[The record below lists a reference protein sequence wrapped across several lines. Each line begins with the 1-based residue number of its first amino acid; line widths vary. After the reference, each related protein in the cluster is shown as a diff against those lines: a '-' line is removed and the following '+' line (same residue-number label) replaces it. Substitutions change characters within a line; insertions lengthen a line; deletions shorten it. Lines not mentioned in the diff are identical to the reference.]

1 MLQYAIKKSFEEM
14 QSVIKLA
21 ETDLNNDELKKEVNT
36 ELVHFYIGY

>member
-21 ETDLNNDELKKEVNT
+21 ETDLNNDELKKEVNS
-36 ELVHFYIGY
+36 ELVHFCIGY